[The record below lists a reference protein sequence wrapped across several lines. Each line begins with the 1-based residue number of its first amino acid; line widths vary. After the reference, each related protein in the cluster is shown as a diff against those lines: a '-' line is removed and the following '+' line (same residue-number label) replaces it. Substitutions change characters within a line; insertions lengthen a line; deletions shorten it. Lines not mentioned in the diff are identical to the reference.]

1 MTPTD
6 LMVLA
11 AAGLLSG
18 ILAGFLGIGGGTVLV
33 PILVALGYSPVESV
47 ATSSWAIVITSLS
60 GSVQNWRMGL
70 LDLKRVTYLGLP
82 AVLTAQF
89 GVLLADALPGR
100 VLLASFAI
108 FLLVN
113 VFLVEIRKRVVTT
126 VKKNQETDSANPP
139 DPLPFTNTTEQPQW
153 NPTIARIVTGGVAG
167 FMAGIFG
174 IGGGVIMV
182 PLQILLLGEG
192 IKRAI
197 QTSLG
202 VIVITALSST
212 AGHAVQGNVLWVPG
226 LLLGLGGLLGVQV
239 STRILPN
246 LPEQTV
252 SLLFRSMLFVLA
264 LYILWRAVTQPETAK
279 LPHPVPSPGLEQV
292 VRSGAIASVTAP
304 HLPG

>member
-6 LMVLA
+6 LIALA

-18 ILAGFLGIGGGTVLV
+18 VLAGFLGIGGGTVLV
-33 PILVALGYSPVESV
+33 PILVALGYSPIQSV

-60 GSVQNWRMGL
+60 GSVQNWRMGF
-70 LDLKRVTYLGLP
+70 LDMKRVIYLGLP
-82 AVLTAQF
+82 ALLTAQL
-89 GVLLADALPGR
+89 GVLLADALPGQ
-100 VLLASFAI
+100 VLLIAFAI

-113 VFLVEIRKRVVTT
+113 VFLVEIRKRVVTRA
-126 VKKNQETDSANPP
+126 KKRQEADHPESFPAE
-139 DPLPFTNTTEQPQW
+139 DETEPGKW
-153 NPTIARIVTGGVAG
+153 NPKTARIVTGGVAG

-182 PLQILLLGEG
+182 PLQIVLLGEG

-212 AGHAVQGNVLWVPG
+212 AGHAVQGNVLWLPG
-226 LLLGLGGLLGVQV
+226 LLLGLGGLLGVQM
-239 STRILPN
+239 STRVLPK

-264 LYILWRAVTQPETAK
+264 IYIFWKAVTQPETAS
-279 LPHPVPSPGLEQV
+279 LPLPRPTPGHEQV
-292 VRSGAIASVTAP
+292 VRSGAIALRVAP
-304 HLPG
+304 RLPG